1 MCVKLSQLC
10 PVSSLR
16 LYGQLPTRL
25 PVHGDSPGK
34 NTGWVVISSSKDLP
48 DPGVKLASL
57 TPPALAGG
65 FSTTEPLGSPVSGL
79 FPSKAKETLSPLH
92 MTLQAVNS

>member
-1 MCVKLSQLC
+1 MEFSRQEYWSGL
-10 PVSSLR
+10 PF
-16 LYGQLPTRL
+16 PTRE
-25 PVHGDSPGK
+25 
-34 NTGWVVISSSKDLP
+34 DLP